1 MKTKILTLTLLAVA
15 SATSVF
21 ARARVSG
28 YCEQGGQVAVTNSAQ
43 SSNKLQQSYPRCTL
57 TVYYTYGA
65 QGTLSINGTSASAL
79 SGPAFGNW
87 AGLTILINNVPFTV
101 ASVPS
106 STQLVLTGNA
116 GVRTNVPYVMSTPTP
131 APLYSDNNSTPQ
143 AYIFTASSTGYWGFY
158 ADNGTYDV
166 QMSGGGIPSPFTWG
180 ALTAFDAISPPTFT
194 GLTING
200 PTTLNGPLTTA
211 GANLLG
217 GQTRLNAI
225 VANNVRYSSQ
235 FPGADCGIQ
244 VNNAYADLPAFGG
257 KIIVDTSCSFATPIV
272 FGVNSKAATLEGFA
286 GGAVTM
292 TYTATT
298 GTAITLNYGTDLTM
312 GKGIRDL
319 TLTGPGHSTSTIGVL
334 IGGSNGAQGT
344 TISNSKLQGF
354 GVGLQLANLTWI
366 CDVIQTMIRDN
377 GINAFFPTGL
387 TGAGENMKFDHV
399 TFADAPPPHTN
410 SVWVQGGGEEIVF
423 ENCSFDQV
431 QLHVGA
437 GTSGAQ
443 VLVHGSH
450 FENPNWAVPGSVDYT
465 YVVVDQAASNY
476 LRFSD
481 NYILNDRTTG
491 GNYAEFMHFEN
502 GVVHITNFGMYSPTT
517 LISVMTLFNAV
528 NISLYGFNDQSGN
541 AAELFGGS
549 TTGNIV
555 SFPNSGPGTTSGFNN
570 ILGAGDVTG
579 SAGMQFGTDV
589 AVGTTP
595 HNHALTL
602 NGQLTVNGAGNNANI
617 GGNVAVGPAGQ
628 YIMNGQPLAL
638 PGRLLR
644 ANQIELLAGPVS
656 GLPACPGPT
665 TYRTVS
671 DSTTQTWGATISGG
685 GAFVVGAFCNGT
697 GPGWTVYAK

>member
-1 MKTKILTLTLLAVA
+1 MLQIKTVAVLLLFCGV
-15 SATSVF
+15 SF
-21 ARARVSG
+21 GRARISG
-28 YCEQGGQVAVTNSAQ
+28 YCEQGGQVSVTNSVQ

-65 QGTLSINGTSASAL
+65 QGTLNINGTSASL
-79 SGPAFGNW
+79 VTGPAFGNW
-87 AGLTILINNVPFTV
+87 AGLTILINNVPYTV
-101 ASVPS
+101 SSVS
-106 STQLVLTGNA
+106 SPTQLTLTGAA

-158 ADNGTYDV
+158 ADDGTYDV
-166 QMSGGGIPSPFTWG
+166 QMSGGGIPAPFTWG
-180 ALTAFDAISPPTFT
+180 AVSAFDPLAVHIFP
-194 GLTING
+194 GVVING
-200 PTTLNGPLTTA
+200 TTTLNGPLTTV
-211 GANLLG
+211 GPNLLG
-217 GQTRLNAI
+217 GQTRMNAI
-225 VANNVRYSSQ
+225 VQNNIRYSSQ
-235 FPGADCGIQ
+235 FPGADCGEQI
-244 VNNAYADLPAFGG
+244 NNAYADLPTFGG
-257 KIIVDTSCSFATPIV
+257 KIIVDTSCSFATPII

-286 GGAVTM
+286 GGAVTL
-292 TYTATT
+292 TYTGTT
-298 GTAITLNYGTDLTM
+298 GTAINLNYGTDLTM

-319 TLTGPGHSTSTIGVL
+319 TLTGPGHSTGTIGVVM
-334 IGGSNGAQGT
+334 GGSNGAQGT
-344 TISNSKLQGF
+344 TISNSKIQGF

-377 GINAFFPTGL
+377 GINALFPTGL
-387 TGAGENMKFDHV
+387 FGAGENMKFDHV

-431 QLHVGA
+431 QLRVGS
-437 GTSGAQ
+437 GGSGAQ

-450 FENPNWAVPGSVDYT
+450 FENPNYAVPGSVDYT
-465 YVVVDQAASNY
+465 YVVVDRANSNY

-481 NYILNDRTTG
+481 NYILNDRVTA
-491 GNYAEFMHFEN
+491 GNYAQFMQFEG

-541 AAELFGGS
+541 AIELFGGS

-570 ILGAGDVTG
+570 ILGAGDITG

-595 HNHALTL
+595 HNHNLTV
-602 NGQLTVNGAGNNANI
+602 NGQLTVNGAGNNVNA

-628 YIMNGQPLAL
+628 FVMNGQPLAL

-644 ANQIELLAGPVS
+644 ANQLELIASPVS

-665 TYRTVS
+665 SIRVVS
-671 DSTTQTWGATISGG
+671 DSNTNTWGAVVAGG
-685 GAFVVGAFCNGT
+685 GSFVVGVFCDGSS
-697 GPGWTVYAK
+697 GWTVFAK